1 MLVVPSW
8 IEAHCVVPDGFKKGR
23 PFMLYNGQLRWF
35 ASFYMVRPTVRWI
48 PDNPVLGPAFVYSRG
63 MLVAPQK
70 WGKNPM
76 MAAHVCAEFV
86 GPVLF
91 ADWAREGDG
100 YACADHGCRCG
111 WEYAYEPG
119 EPMGMAWPTPKIQ
132 ITAFSED
139 STENTYDAL
148 RPMISEGPLGDVLP
162 RAGEE
167 FIRHPSG
174 AEDSRIDTVTSS
186 NQSRLGARTT
196 FVPQDELGLWTPQ
209 AKMVKLAD
217 TQYRNLAG
225 MGGRAALTTNA
236 WDPAEHSVAQRE
248 FEAKADDVYVQFRQ
262 PPTNLSFANKAE
274 RRKIFKIGYDEDI
287 QRAHGGHVDLDSIE
301 AEAAKLAIHD
311 EAQAARFFG
320 NMLVAGAGV
329 AVAPETWDLLAR
341 AIAVPAGSAIGIGFD
356 GSISDDATI
365 LRGCTPEGHSFILG
379 AWVRPTDDQ
388 ELARWRAAHPTET
401 SWRVIRSEVNDA
413 VADAFHR
420 YRVGLMLCDPPRWQT
435 EIEEWAARFGE
446 LTVLAF
452 DTNQATRMAPAVDR
466 WRTAIA
472 EGTHTHDGHP
482 ATSYHVKAAHLRKVH
497 LQADESDNRTKYVLV
512 KGEDR
517 RKIDGAIADVLAY
530 QAAMTMALEAE
541 PVKPFIIRSGTG
553 DAALRRR
560 ARQAAAAGAR

>member
-1 MLVVPSW
+1 MVAREPRTPRPMLVVPWW
-8 IEAHCVVPDGFKKGR
+8 IETHCVVPDGFKKGR
-23 PFMLYNGQLRWF
+23 PFTLYDGQLRWF
-35 ASFYMVRPTVRWI
+35 SRFYLVRGDAPWI
-48 PDNPVLGPAFVYSRG
+48 PSNPVLGPAFVYARA

-76 MAAHVCAEFV
+76 IAAHTCAEFV

-91 ADWAREGDG
+91 AGFAGPDDG
-100 YACADHGCRCG
+100 YACAEHGCRCG
-111 WEYAYEPG
+111 AEYPYEPG

-148 RPMISEGPLGDVLP
+148 RPMISEGPLSDILP
-162 RAGEE
+162 HAGEQ

-174 AEDSRIDTVTSS
+174 AEDARIDTVTSS

-248 FEAKADDVYVQFRQ
+248 YEAKAPDVYVQFNR
-262 PPTNLSFANKAE
+262 PPETLSFANKAE
-274 RRKIFKIGYDEDI
+274 RRRIFRIVYDADI
-287 QRAHGGHVDLDSIE
+287 RREHGGHVDLDSIE
-301 AEAAKLAIHD
+301 AEAGKMAGHD

-320 NMLVAGAGV
+320 NKLVAGAGV
-329 AVAPETWDLLAR
+329 AVAPEVWDAMAR
-341 AIAVPAGSAIGIGFD
+341 AVEVADGSPIGIGFD
-356 GSISDDATI
+356 GSISDDSTI

-379 AWVRPTDDQ
+379 AWVRPTD
-388 ELARWRAAHPTET
+388 ELGLARWRRDHPEEKT
-401 SWRVIRSEVNDA
+401 WRVIRSEVHAA
-413 VADAFHR
+413 VREAFAK
-420 YRVGLMLCDPPRWQT
+420 YRVGLMLADPPRWWS
-435 EIEEWAARFGE
+435 EIEEWAAAFGDE
-446 LTVLAF
+446 TVLAF

-472 EGTHTHDGHP
+472 QGSHTHDGHP
-482 ATSYHVKAAHLRKVH
+482 ATSDQVKAAHLRKVH
-497 LQADESDNRTKYVLV
+497 LSADESDGRTRYVLV
-512 KGEDR
+512 KGDDR

-530 QAAMTMALEAE
+530 QAAMTMEIPAE
-541 PVKPFIIRSGTG
+541 VPEPFVVMGRG
-553 DAALRRR
+553 R
-560 ARQAAAAGAR
+560 